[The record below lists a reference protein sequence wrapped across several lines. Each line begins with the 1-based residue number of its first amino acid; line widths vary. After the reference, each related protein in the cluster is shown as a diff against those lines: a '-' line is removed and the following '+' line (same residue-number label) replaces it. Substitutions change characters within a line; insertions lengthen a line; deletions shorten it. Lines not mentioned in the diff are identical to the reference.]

1 MEREVEEQ
9 IEETDVIIE
18 DQLLAFISSKL
29 MDKETVTEEELR
41 GILER
46 TAQAT
51 NIEVQDL
58 LIEGLEKKGII
69 KNQGDGTWKVI

>member
-1 MEREVEEQ
+1 
-9 IEETDVIIE
+9 
-18 DQLLAFISSKL
+18 LLAYISSKL
-29 MDKETVTEEELR
+29 LDKETVTEEELR